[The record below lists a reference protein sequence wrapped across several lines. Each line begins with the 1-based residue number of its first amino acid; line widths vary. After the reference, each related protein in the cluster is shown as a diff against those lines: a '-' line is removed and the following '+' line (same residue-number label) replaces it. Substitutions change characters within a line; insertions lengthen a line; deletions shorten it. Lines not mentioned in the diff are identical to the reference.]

1 MPGPALITLRRLG
14 LMSWLPLLA
23 LIAACSSSGGA
34 GANGGVVPPASGDG
48 ERSSVPTAS
57 ADEFATPIDQILAI
71 SDVDA
76 IIDARARVFSRQ
88 VALLIGDLSD
98 PELERLVPAVQT
110 GFDPELLHQ
119 DIAAFMETEAPPG
132 RVDEVVGWLGHGSS
146 AEARRIVDEYE
157 PPLSL
162 EQWLGEYTTEPP
174 SPVRVRLVARWTE
187 ARGTGDF
194 FVLLEQALTEAAY
207 AVRRQLRPGEDAF
220 RPLQGNAL
228 MGRLED
234 SFNAAVVT
242 ALHATETVPDSV
254 LSGSIEEL
262 ESESGQWYV
271 QIYQLAVAE
280 AMRSAGARVVD
291 ELAS

>member
-1 MPGPALITLRRLG
+1 MMGPARVRLRRLA
-14 LMSWLPLLA
+14 LISWLPFLA

-34 GANGGVVPPASGDG
+34 GTDGAVAPPSTGEGESG
-48 ERSSVPTAS
+48 SVRTTSVDES
-57 ADEFATPIDQILAI
+57 AAPIDQILAI

-76 IIDARARVFSRQ
+76 IIEARARVFSRQ

-98 PELERLVPAVQT
+98 PELERLVPAVQA
-110 GFDPELLHQ
+110 GFDPDLLHR
-119 DIAAFMETEAPPG
+119 DIAAFMEAEALPG
-132 RVDEVVGWLGHGSS
+132 RVEEVAAWLGHGAS
-146 AEARRIVDEYE
+146 ADARRIVDEYE

-162 EQWLGEYTTEPP
+162 EEWLGEYTTEPP
-174 SPVRVRLVARWTE
+174 SAVRVRLVARWTE

-207 AVRRQLRPGEDAF
+207 AVRNQMRPGADPF
-220 RPLQGNAL
+220 RPLRGDAL
-228 MGRLED
+228 MARLEN

-254 LSGSIEEL
+254 LNSASDEM

>member
-1 MPGPALITLRRLG
+1 MVGPSRVLRSQLG
-14 LMSWLPLLA
+14 LTGWLPFLA
-23 LIAACSSSGGA
+23 LFAACSSSGGA
-34 GANGGVVPPASGDG
+34 GADGAVAPP
-48 ERSSVPTAS
+48 S
-57 ADEFATPIDQILAI
+57 APIDQILAM
-71 SDVDA
+71 SDIDA
-76 IIDARARVFSRQ
+76 IVDARARVFSRQ

-98 PELERLVPAVQT
+98 AELERLVPAVQA
-110 GFDPELLHQ
+110 GFDPELLHR
-119 DIAAFMETEAPPG
+119 DIAAFMENEAPPG
-132 RVDEVVGWLGHGSS
+132 RVDEVVAWLGHGAS
-146 AEARRIVDEYE
+146 ADARRIVNEYE

-162 EQWLGEYTTEPP
+162 EEWLSEYTTEPP
-174 SPVRVRLVARWTE
+174 SPARVRLVADWTD

-194 FVLLEQALTEAAY
+194 FVLLEQALTEAVY
-207 AVRRQLRPGEDAF
+207 AVRSQMRPGADAF
-220 RPLQGNAL
+220 RPLQGEAL
-228 MGRLED
+228 MGRLEN

-254 LSGSIEEL
+254 LTGATEEI